1 MEKNDIQ
8 SGGAG
13 PRPQA
18 VVWQV
23 DLQRGSPCPAT
34 YSKASAAL
42 KANSGTAEG
51 KRRRISGLDV
61 TRRSGSHL
69 LSTLNLQLRKC
80 LIRVL
85 NVTSRGPNCALFH
98 PWLPP
103 VNYLELSF
111 HAEPGVN

>member
-23 DLQRGSPCPAT
+23 DLQRGSPCPTT

-42 KANSGTAEG
+42 KANSGTAETNQ
-51 KRRRISGLDV
+51 RPDV

-85 NVTSRGPNCALFH
+85 NVTSHGPNCALFH